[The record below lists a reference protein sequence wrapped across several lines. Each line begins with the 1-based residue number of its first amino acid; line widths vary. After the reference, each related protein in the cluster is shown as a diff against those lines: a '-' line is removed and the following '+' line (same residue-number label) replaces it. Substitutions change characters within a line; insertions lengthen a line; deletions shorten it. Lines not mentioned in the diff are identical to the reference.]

1 MLQLDYNYKTWTIKQ
16 LFLQL
21 ATLVLVV
28 LGCWWLAN
36 YFVGGK
42 K

>member
-1 MLQLDYNYKTWTIKQ
+1 MLQLDYNYNMNYKQ

>member
-1 MLQLDYNYKTWTIKQ
+1 MLQLDYNYNMNHKQ